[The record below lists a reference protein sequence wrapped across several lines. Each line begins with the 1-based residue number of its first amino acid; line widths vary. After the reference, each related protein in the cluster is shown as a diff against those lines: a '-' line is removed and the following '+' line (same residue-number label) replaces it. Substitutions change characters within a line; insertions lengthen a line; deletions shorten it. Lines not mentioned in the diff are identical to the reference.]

1 MLLLGKRVVDTS
13 VDPEW
18 TLLTYLRLKLR
29 LCGTKL
35 GCGEGGCGAC
45 TVMVSKFNRVHK
57 QIQHFS
63 VNACLAPVVSMHGL
77 AVTTIEGIGNSR
89 SRLHAVQERLAEYHG
104 SQCGFCTPG
113 IVMSMYTLLRNR
125 PVPSSEDLDVY
136 FQGNLCRCTGYR
148 PIIQCVR
155 TFAEAPSTGND
166 SQQCL
171 SKACCMQLNGLKGGL
186 NGCKRPAC
194 KCIEVS
200 NGCHGAVSNRCS
212 MQAGNSEDFTS
223 FDDSQLYNSNMQV
236 IFPPELQLSSKFDEE
251 ALFFQ
256 GKNINWY
263 RPTQLDDL
271 ILLKKVY
278 PNAKIV
284 VGNTELG
291 IEMKL
296 KNCQYPVMLQATH
309 INELTSIT
317 ETQYNVKFGA
327 SVTLSEVE
335 AACLRQSAL
344 HPLWKVQVF
353 AQVSKIL
360 RYFGGKQIRNV
371 AAIGGNIMT
380 ASPISDLNPIWLAA
394 GCHLEVAS
402 GKGTRLI
409 KMNENFFT
417 EYRRNTMI
425 PEEILV
431 SILVPYLE
439 ENEHFVAFK
448 QSRRRDDDIA
458 IVNAAFRLKLQDLKV
473 DDVKLCFGGMSSTTV
488 FAMKTMEF
496 MCGKTWSKKMIEEAL
511 SMLST
516 ELLLSPSA
524 PGGMVRFRQSLALSF
539 LFKFYLKVS
548 FVLNSKLCPVA
559 ENSVSAIQPLSK
571 GTPKAAQMYSSDRG
585 GASPLAVGKPIMHA
599 SGRIHVTG
607 EAIFCDDMPKY
618 ENELYLGLV
627 LSQKAHAKIINID
640 ATEALGFDGVHGF
653 ICHEDLPTDRNTLGV
668 TDAYIDEEVFAS
680 TEV

>member
-1 MLLLGKRVVDTS
+1 MLLPGQRVVDTS

-18 TLLTYLRLKLR
+18 TLLTYLRWKLR

-77 AVTTIEGIGNSR
+77 AVTTIEGIGSSR

-113 IVMSMYTLLRNR
+113 ILMSMYTLLRNR
-125 PVPSSEDLDVY
+125 AVPSSEDLDVY

-148 PIIQCVR
+148 PIVDCFR
-155 TFAEAPSTGND
+155 TFAECPSTGID
-166 SQQCL
+166 GQQCL
-171 SKACCMQLNGLKGGL
+171 SKVCCKQLHGFKGGV
-186 NGCKRPAC
+186 NSIKGPAR
-194 KCIEVS
+194 KFSDVS
-200 NGCHGAVSNRCS
+200 NGFHGAVSKRCS
-212 MQAGNSEDFTS
+212 MQASNSEDTS
-223 FDDSQLYNSNMQV
+223 SFHDSQPYNSSMEV

-251 ALFFQ
+251 TLFFQ
-256 GKNINWY
+256 GKNMSWY

-291 IEMKL
+291 VEMKL
-296 KNCQYPVMLQATH
+296 KNCQYTVMLQATH
-309 INELTSIT
+309 INELTSII
-317 ETQYNVKFGA
+317 ETQHSVKFGA
-327 SVTLSEVE
+327 SVTLTEIE
-335 AACLRQSAL
+335 AACQRQSAL
-344 HPLWKVQVF
+344 HPPWKVQVF
-353 AQVSKIL
+353 AEVSKIL
-360 RYFGGKQIRNV
+360 RHFGGKQIRNV

-394 GCHLEVAS
+394 GCQLEVAS
-402 GKGTRLI
+402 GKGTRII

-417 EYRRNTMI
+417 EYRRNAMM

-431 SILVPYLE
+431 SIHVPYLE
-439 ENEHFVAFK
+439 QTEYFTAFK

-488 FAMKTMEF
+488 VAMKTMEF
-496 MCGKTWSKKMIEEAL
+496 MCGKTWSKKMIEGAL
-511 SMLST
+511 SSLSA
-516 ELLLSPSA
+516 ELLLSPST

-539 LFKFYLKVS
+539 LFKFYLRVS
-548 FVLNSKLCPVA
+548 FALNSELVS
-559 ENSVSAIQPLSK
+559 EDSVSAIQPLSK
-571 GTPKAAQMYSSDRG
+571 GTPKAAQMFSSDRG
-585 GASPLAVGKPIMHA
+585 EASLLAVGKSIMHA

-607 EAIFCDDMPKY
+607 EAVFCDDIPRY

-640 ATEALGFDGVHGF
+640 PTEALGLDGVHGF
-653 ICHEDLPTDRNTLGV
+653 ICHEDLPTERNTLGV
-668 TDAYIDEEVFAS
+668 TDAYMDEEVFAS